1 MLSGVVEPKRGV
13 DVGRVV
19 VQVTVE
25 NYGDVERADRQE
37 IPFDSIRKIEVNAL
51 VDSGATFFCLP
62 RSLIEQ
68 LGLKFQRMKETRTI
82 AGPMSLGI
90 YGAAKL
96 IVEGRD
102 CITEVMELPE
112 ARQPLLGQI

>member
-25 NYGDVERADRQE
+25 NYGDIDRADGHE
-37 IPFDSIRKIEVNAL
+37 IPAGSIRKIEVSAL

-62 RSLIEQ
+62 KPLIEQ
-68 LGLKFQRMKETRTI
+68 LGLKFQRMKETRTV
-82 AGPMSLGI
+82 AGLMSLGI

-96 IVEGRD
+96 SIEGRE
-102 CITEVMELPE
+102 CIT
-112 ARQPLLGQI
+112 